1 MFLHVKKSKI
11 GQARRTAFLLKY
23 RRRKETTMLDWLER
37 LSDLV
42 PSAPQPAEPEGAVTV
57 VRRFFLSTPA
67 LLAASFLLARPRK
80 AMAESTFEDVAK
92 QMGQRALPMI
102 KDPNRNE
109 DEYLFQIASL
119 AATIKQFPPP
129 QFGEAF
135 KGLLWSSISY
145 RGSGIGIIQWRM
157 EPNTS
162 YPAHNHPGYS
172 GLSVGIRGDC
182 RIRNFDYVGKPPE
195 VASKETFL
203 VRETHDAILREG
215 TITSIMSTSRDNIHE
230 LHAGPDGI
238 LAADIIT
245 KIGPDAG
252 FSFLNIA
259 AKPRDA
265 QKGPYEAVW
274 SAP

>member
-1 MFLHVKKSKI
+1 
-11 GQARRTAFLLKY
+11 
-23 RRRKETTMLDWLER
+23 MLDWLER
-37 LSDLV
+37 LSDSF
-42 PSAPQPAEPEGAVTV
+42 PSALQPAEPEGAVTV

-67 LLAASFLLARPRK
+67 LLAASFLLARPGK

-157 EPNTS
+157 ESNTS
-162 YPAHNHPGYS
+162 YPAHNHPAYS
-172 GLSVGIRGDC
+172 GLRVRLQVDF
-182 RIRNFDYVGKPPE
+182 RIRNLDDLRHPRE
-195 VASKETFL
+195 V
-203 VRETHDAILREG
+203 
-215 TITSIMSTSRDNIHE
+215 
-230 LHAGPDGI
+230 
-238 LAADIIT
+238 
-245 KIGPDAG
+245 
-252 FSFLNIA
+252 
-259 AKPRDA
+259 
-265 QKGPYEAVW
+265 
-274 SAP
+274 